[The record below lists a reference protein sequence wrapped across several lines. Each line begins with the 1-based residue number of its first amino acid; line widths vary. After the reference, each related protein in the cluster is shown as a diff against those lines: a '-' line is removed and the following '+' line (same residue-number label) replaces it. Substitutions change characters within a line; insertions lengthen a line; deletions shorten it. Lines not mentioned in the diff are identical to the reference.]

1 MTIMRIVFGNL
12 LSSIAVLEMAHIAT
26 ESCDLWGDILEG
38 EVLYRGS
45 ALHMAT
51 KQMRSTKLFAA
62 SDSLVFFHYKIFGIP
77 SMTCD
82 NCNHLILNLP
92 DS

>member
-1 MTIMRIVFGNL
+1 MTIKRIVFGDL

-38 EVLYRGS
+38 GVTYRGS
-45 ALHMAT
+45 ALYMAT

-62 SDSLVFFHYKIFGIP
+62 SDSLVFV
-77 SMTCD
+77 S
-82 NCNHLILNLP
+82 LQNLWYP
-92 DS
+92 QHDV